1 MPQIYLRDGA
11 EEFMGLLN
19 DWSVFG
25 KTLNIGSFAGNVSL
39 AFVFFNLKYDKGPN
53 RLKTCHSFYRELKNK
68 SLRLQFKYLRTSYF
82 LKICSS
88 WSILVTMSEIK
99 ILIYS
104 SNNNLHTYTSSSIK
118 LGIRIIKNPISTVI

>member
-39 AFVFFNLKYDKGPN
+39 AFVFFNLKYDKGQN
-53 RLKTCHSFYRELKNK
+53 QLKSFIFYLQLNNKN
-68 SLRLQFKYLRTSYF
+68 LIQFRYLRTSYF

-104 SNNNLHTYTSSSIK
+104 SNNNLHTYPVMK
-118 LGIRIIKNPISTVI
+118 